1 MISPLVRG
9 HLLLFERRAEPEL
22 RARGWWLLLAVA
34 VLLELLRLALTRW
47 LLGPVPLLAITAL
60 LLGAALV
67 APRLAGFRLSEMGL
81 LPWRAWSRTERAYLV
96 QVVLLANVVFAV
108 VLGTPLAARL
118 AQRGTVGTLFGLF
131 LPYLLFGFYQ
141 ELVYRGMVQLP
152 LVPRWG
158 AAAGILVANLLYTFG
173 PLHAG
178 YFSKP
183 ASYALPMFAAIF
195 AIGLFFGILFR
206 RSGNLWLP
214 AVFHAIGNAYVI
226 TAMGDRVR

>member
-9 HLLLFERRAEPEL
+9 HLLLFERRSEPGL
-22 RARGWWLLLAVA
+22 PVRAGGLLLVA
-34 VLLELLRLALTRW
+34 AALLELLRLALTRW

-67 APRLAGFRLSEMGL
+67 APRLAGRRLSDLGL
-81 LPWRAWSRTERAYLV
+81 LPWRAWSLTEKAYLV

-108 VLGTPLAARL
+108 VLATPLSARLAAR
-118 AQRGTVGTLFGLF
+118 GIPGTLVGLF

-152 LVPRWG
+152 LVHRLG
-158 AAAGILVANLLYTFG
+158 ATAGILVANLLYTFG

-178 YFSKP
+178 YFS
-183 ASYALPMFAAIF
+183 ASASFAVPMFAAIF
-195 AIGLFFGILFR
+195 AMGLFFGILFR

-214 AVFHAIGNAYVI
+214 AVFHALGNAWVI